1 MDNIDKKIL
10 EELQKNSSI
19 PLSELSKKVGLSNTP
34 CWNRIKKLEEEKIIK
49 SKSIIIDNKKI
60 NLPITVFLSI
70 SIQNH
75 TEQWLKNF
83 EKIQNLLNLKCLGSK
98 FKIFVLGK
106 IVNKFLFRI
115 FNLEKQFFSQ
125 LFFRLVQNFFLR
137 LNSTI
142 NSLPLKK
149 LHEIRF
155 KYYICNE
162 FRLNN
167 FLFNGNKK
175 KRLYP

>member
-10 EELQKNSSI
+10 EELQKNSSQ

-75 TEQWLKNF
+75 TEEWLINF
-83 EKIQNLLNLKCLGSK
+83 EKI
-98 FKIFVLGK
+98 
-106 IVNKFLFRI
+106 VNKYDQI
-115 FNLEKQFFSQ
+115 IEVH
-125 LFFRLVQNFFLR
+125 RLTGS
-137 LNSTI
+137 NSDYQITI
-142 NSLPLKK
+142 LSPSIEEYDKFQQKLIKEIQCTNMTSHISLQTIKK
-149 LHEIRF
+149 NF
-155 KYYICNE
+155 KYP
-162 FRLNN
+162 LN
-167 FLFNGNKK
+167 FI
-175 KRLYP
+175 

>member
-10 EELQKNSSI
+10 EELQKNSSQ

-75 TEQWLKNF
+75 TTEWLKNF
-83 EKIQNLLNLKCLGSK
+83 QK
-98 FKIFVLGK
+98 V
-106 IVNKFLFRI
+106 VNKYDQI
-115 FNLEKQFFSQ
+115 IEVH
-125 LFFRLVQNFFLR
+125 RLTGSNSDYQITILSPSIEEYDNFQQR
-137 LNSTI
+137 LIKEIECTNMSSHISLHTI
-142 NSLPLKK
+142 KKNYKYPLDF
-149 LHEIRF
+149 I
-155 KYYICNE
+155 
-162 FRLNN
+162 
-167 FLFNGNKK
+167 
-175 KRLYP
+175 